1 MSVFDQ
7 NDEEGTPF
15 PESLTKA
22 LGSKKLLKHRD
33 SDVKYAAAATART
46 PSQPRRVR
54 AIRCLFTHFAPRSP
68 SLARRL
74 LAACCLSDLLRIF
87 APESP
92 FEGDDA
98 DDIMRDVF
106 ELIISQISGVEDV
119 TNPSY
124 HRYAYVLER
133 LAVVKSVYLVTEL
146 ECDDLLRQLFETIF
160 NACSCALAASNPRAA
175 VPLSAPRGAAGHGG
189 APLRA
194 WCDLLRRDRS
204 ARLFASLVVGG
215 CPVRFSRPS
224 PRAQAPNIPNRL
236 GGDAVLAGQ
245 PRGQPVAR
253 VSPCLFRQ
261 EDDDGH
267 LPRDGAIPR
276 LGRQSPTVCAAQVCG
291 PGEGSPWLAGF
302 RGGHSPAG
310 AV

>member
-1 MSVFDQ
+1 LDARRIGYMQGVHARAVGHGGCRQ
-7 NDEEGTPF
+7 
-15 PESLTKA
+15 
-22 LGSKKLLKHRD
+22 
-33 SDVKYAAAATART
+33 VAACVL
-46 PSQPRRVR
+46 Q
-54 AIRCLFTHFAPRSP
+54 HFASG
-68 SLARRL
+68 
-74 LAACCLSDLLRIF
+74 LR
-87 APESP
+87 
-92 FEGDDA
+92 
-98 DDIMRDVF
+98 V
-106 ELIISQISGVEDV
+106 
-119 TNPSY
+119 
-124 HRYAYVLER
+124 
-133 LAVVKSVYLVTEL
+133 
-146 ECDDLLRQLFETIF
+146 
-160 NACSCALAASNPRAA
+160 ALAGCCVPRAA